1 MSLKAPTKA
10 TVAPRAAPMTMSVV
24 GQTSMK
30 PVASRFQPLAP
41 SVTPRSNAAGPT
53 MMMGTPSAA
62 SASSFTTS
70 GFISNVEGMQS
81 QRGMRTSAPTM
92 FAGGMPV
99 SSDYT
104 IKNSSKFN
112 AAPMRNYFDT
122 KLGAGRRG
130 DVKMMASY
138 NVTFITPDGE

>member
-1 MSLKAPTKA
+1 
-10 TVAPRAAPMTMSVV
+10 
-24 GQTSMK
+24 
-30 PVASRFQPLAP
+30 
-41 SVTPRSNAAGPT
+41 
-53 MMMGTPSAA
+53 
-62 SASSFTTS
+62 
-70 GFISNVEGMQS
+70 
-81 QRGMRTSAPTM
+81 M

-104 IKNSSKFN
+104 IKSSSKFN